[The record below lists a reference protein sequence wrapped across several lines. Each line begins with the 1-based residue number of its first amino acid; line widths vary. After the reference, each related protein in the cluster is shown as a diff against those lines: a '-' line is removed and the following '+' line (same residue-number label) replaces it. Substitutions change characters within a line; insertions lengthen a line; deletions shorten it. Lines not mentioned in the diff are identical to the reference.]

1 MASPYFTMGRPV
13 SGHVEDIVLI
23 HGAWQGAWVWNLF
36 KPVLTG
42 RGWRVHAVDL
52 PGNGMDQTPPE
63 KVSLDLYVEHV
74 GKLLQRL
81 PGKAVVVGHSGGG
94 IVASQLAEAFPERIA
109 SLVYVAGL
117 MLPSGVTFAS
127 LVRRLAQDDPSA
139 LGIHPYVEFSAD
151 GLTSRVQPGAA
162 QRLFLHDCPADVADA
177 WAARLKPQP
186 ERGRAVAPMLTEA
199 RYGSVPRIYIE
210 PTRDQSITPRV
221 QHLLQALSPGA
232 TRVTIDS
239 GHAPQISQPKRLAD
253 AMTNALAA
261 LDIGPAALMQAS

>member
-1 MASPYFTMGRPV
+1 MASPYFKIGRSV

-36 KPVLTG
+36 KPVMTS
-42 RGWRVHAVDL
+42 RGWRMHAVDL
-52 PGNGMDQTPPE
+52 PGNGMHQTPPE

-94 IVASQLAEAFPERIA
+94 IVASQLSEAFPERIA
-109 SLVYVAGL
+109 SLV
-117 MLPSGVTFAS
+117 
-127 LVRRLAQDDPSA
+127 RRLSQDDPSA
-139 LGIHPYVEFSAD
+139 LGIPLYVEFSAD
-151 GLTSRVQPGAA
+151 GLTSHVQPGAA

-177 WAARLKPQP
+177 WAARIKLQP

-210 PTRDQSITPRV
+210 PTRDQSITPSV
-221 QHLLQALSPGA
+221 QHLLQALSHGA

-261 LDIGPAALMQAS
+261 LDIGLAALMQAF